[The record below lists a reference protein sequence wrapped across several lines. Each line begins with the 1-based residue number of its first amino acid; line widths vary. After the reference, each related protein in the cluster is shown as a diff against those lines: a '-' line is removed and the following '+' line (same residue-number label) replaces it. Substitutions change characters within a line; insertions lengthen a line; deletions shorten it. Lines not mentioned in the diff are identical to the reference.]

1 MAVDAIELCSRDT
14 CTGCEAC
21 QNICPQNCIK
31 MKEDREGFLYPEIDK
46 DKCIRCNRCRNVCPI
61 LVDMPY
67 SFNRESFPKTY
78 VCCINDDLIRY
89 KSSSGGLF
97 SAIAKTVLE
106 KNGVV
111 FGAAFD
117 KNMHLRHIGVE
128 DITGLEKLRRSKY
141 VQSEIGNSYKL
152 VKELLDEGKLVFF
165 VGTPCQIAGLNHF
178 LGKDMYN
185 LLTADF
191 ICHGVPSPGVFSEYV
206 KYLEDIFSSRIKN
219 IIFRDKQYG
228 WHNSYFFVVA
238 KLENGRKVVVTG
250 KKNCFCFS
258 FLKAYIFRKPCY
270 NCAFK
275 EMPRCGDFTL
285 ADIWGIQNQYPPEDV
300 QKGLSYLLVNSAKGK
315 KYLEFL
321 NESINCAEESFSTIL
336 QGQSNLTHSASMN
349 PKRQR
354 FFNDFNQK
362 PFAAVIKKYLE
373 PPLKYGVGTFITRRL
388 NFRWIL
394 LINKIRKFI
403 TQ

>member
-21 QNICPQNCIK
+21 QNSCPQNCIK
-31 MKEDREGFLYPEIDK
+31 MKEDSEGFLCPEIDEE
-46 DKCIRCNRCRNVCPI
+46 KCTQCNRCRNVCPI
-61 LVDMPY
+61 MEDMPPD
-67 SFNRESFPKTY
+67 FERESVPETY

-97 SAIAKTVLE
+97 SAIAKTVLK
-106 KNGVV
+106 KNGVI

-117 KNMHLRHIGVE
+117 ENMHLRHIGVE
-128 DITGLEKLRRSKY
+128 DVSGLEELRRSKY

-152 VKELLDEGKLVFF
+152 VKKLLDEGRPVFF

-178 LGKDMYN
+178 LGKDTNN

-191 ICHGVPSPGVFSEYV
+191 ICHGVPSPRVFSEYV
-206 KYLEDIFSSRIKN
+206 QYLEGVFGSRIKN
-219 IIFRDKQYG
+219 IVFRDKRYG

-238 KLENGRKVVVTG
+238 ELEDGREEVVTG

-258 FLKAYIFRKPCY
+258 FLKAYFFRRSCY

-300 QKGLSYLLVNSAKGK
+300 QKGLSYLLANSIKGK
-315 KYLEFL
+315 SYLELL
-321 NESINCAEESFSTIL
+321 NEITDCEEESFSTIL
-336 QGQSNLTHSASMN
+336 QGQLNLTCSASIT
-349 PKRQR
+349 PKRQQ
-354 FFNDFNQK
+354 FFDDFNQK
-362 PFAAVIKKYLE
+362 PFVDVIKKHME
-373 PPLKYGVGTFITRRL
+373 PPFKYGIGTLITRRL
-388 NFRWIL
+388 SFKWVL

-403 TQ
+403 RR